1 MIKGGVLWKKKH
13 HKKYN
18 KYLEH
23 QIYNLIRQ
31 DEHSALANVV
41 DAFLMIVV
49 LVSVVVAFISTFDL
63 PTHYTT
69 AINTMEMVFVILF
82 TLEYAVRLWTA
93 DLMYPEL
100 SPTKARLKYAK
111 SGMAIVDLLSILPFY
126 LPMFG
131 LSAGAM
137 RGIKLLRLL
146 RVFKINRYTS
156 SLSLIGNVLKTRAS
170 QLLSS
175 IIIILLLM
183 FIASMLMYDI
193 EHQAQPDKFKN
204 AFSAMWWAMSTITT
218 VGYGDIYPITTAGRI
233 LSAIITFLGIG
244 LTAIPTGIVSAG
256 FIEQS
261 RKLEAQKAP
270 KLKVEPHHKYCPC
283 CGQPLPDS
291 DEASI
296 IDNV

>member
-1 MIKGGVLWKKKH
+1 
-13 HKKYN
+13 
-18 KYLEH
+18 
-23 QIYNLIRQ
+23 
-31 DEHSALANVV
+31 
-41 DAFLMIVV
+41 
-49 LVSVVVAFISTFDL
+49 
-63 PTHYTT
+63 
-69 AINTMEMVFVILF
+69 
-82 TLEYAVRLWTA
+82 
-93 DLMYPEL
+93 
-100 SPTKARLKYAK
+100 
-111 SGMAIVDLLSILPFY
+111 
-126 LPMFG
+126 
-131 LSAGAM
+131 
-137 RGIKLLRLL
+137 
-146 RVFKINRYTS
+146 
-156 SLSLIGNVLKTRAS
+156 
-170 QLLSS
+170 
-175 IIIILLLM
+175 M

-283 CGQPLPDS
+283 CGQQLPDS
-291 DEASI
+291 DESTV